1 MIIKPSIRS
10 NVFLNSHPK
19 GSEKY
24 IDLLFK
30 EASELEKFKGPRNV
44 LIIGGSSGYG
54 LSTRVAL
61 VESCSSNTINV
72 SFEASPR
79 GKRTGTAGFY
89 NNINFQKKISDRD
102 SKHIDFIADAFSF
115 NTKEKVARAIKENFG
130 KIDLLVYSL
139 AAEQDQTMRREHW

>member
-72 SFEASPR
+72 SFES
-79 GKRTGTAGFY
+79 KC
-89 NNINFQKKISDRD
+89 D
-102 SKHIDFIADAFSF
+102 S
-115 NTKEKVARAIKENFG
+115 
-130 KIDLLVYSL
+130 
-139 AAEQDQTMRREHW
+139 